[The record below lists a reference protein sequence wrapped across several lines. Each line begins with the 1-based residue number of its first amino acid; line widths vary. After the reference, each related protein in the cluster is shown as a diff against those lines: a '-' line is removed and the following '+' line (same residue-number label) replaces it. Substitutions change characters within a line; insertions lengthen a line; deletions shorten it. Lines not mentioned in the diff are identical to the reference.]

1 MTYFPPAVVD
11 DWIVTGGTGR
21 SSVNDNLL
29 ASSGSGAYDTF
40 QASNGL
46 GTARSMSVQVNG
58 SSGIASGQIIIEG
71 SNDNTNWIAIPYLD
85 DSSATAVGSTSA
97 TSIAASTSKIFS
109 CKLNHRYVRVRIS
122 TAFSGGTVS
131 AVARFSTVDFVPRI
145 LTIGQPNNVYLAAI
159 ATLAPRTSGGHSV
172 YPASLSNTVTAIKG
186 SAGQVYGYDLHNP
199 NAAISYVQFFN
210 AATGSVT
217 LGTTSPFMSI
227 GIPAN
232 SRAALEFP
240 HGVAFG
246 TAISVAA
253 TTTRTGSTAPS
264 SPVDINILH
273 T

>member
-1 MTYFPPAVVD
+1 MTYFPPPVVD
-11 DWIVTGGTGR
+11 DWIVTGGTAR
-21 SSVNDNLL
+21 SALNDNLL
-29 ASSGSGAYDTF
+29 VSSGSGSYDTF
-40 QASNGL
+40 QAGNSL
-46 GTARSMSVQVNG
+46 GTARSMSVQING
-58 SSGIASGQIIIEG
+58 SSGIASGQIIFEG
-71 SNDNTNWIAIPYLD
+71 SNDDTNWVAFPFLD
-85 DSSATAVGSTSA
+85 DSSSTAFGNAAA
-97 TSIAASTSKIFS
+97 TSIAASTTKMFS

-122 TAFSGGTVS
+122 TGFSGGTVS
-131 AVARFSTVDFVPRI
+131 AIARVSTADYVPRI
-145 LTIGQPNNVYLAAI
+145 LTIGQSNTAYLAAL
-159 ATLAPRTSGGHSV
+159 ATIAPRTSGGHSV
-172 YPASLSNTVTAIKG
+172 YPASLGNTVTSIKG

-217 LGTTSPFMSI
+217 LGTTAPFMSV

-232 SRAALEFP
+232 SRAALEIP
-240 HGVAFG
+240 AGVAFS